1 LKASIEPRVKAVFLA
16 AVARSTEGLQVA
28 DIVAAT
34 AGEGNDV
41 VDRQFLG
48 LSTALTL
55 VAIPLKHIFPNFFG
69 KADAWSSLGHGKQN
83 PLICFSHD
91 FSDVI

>member
-1 LKASIEPRVKAVFLA
+1 MLRSRLKTSIEPRVKAIFLA

-28 DIVAAT
+28 DIVAAA

-48 LSTALTL
+48 LSAAPTL
-55 VAIPLKHIFPNFFG
+55 VAIPLEHIFPNFFRE
-69 KADAWSSLGHGKQN
+69 ADAWSSLGHN
-83 PLICFSHD
+83 
-91 FSDVI
+91 